1 MDSRLLIGSGIP
13 TPDPT
18 ARAPWYVTSIGPH
31 RLLELPPVTTAVS
44 LTLSACLFSFC
55 LVLGGTP
62 GGWGGIG
69 TALWYQRWLCVPPQ
83 SLERSGSMW
92 NIWLWGDAPQ

>member
-1 MDSRLLIGSGIP
+1 MDSMLLGPGNP

-18 ARAPWYVTSIGPH
+18 APAPWYVTSIGPH

-44 LTLSACLFSFC
+44 LPLSACLFSFC

-62 GGWGGIG
+62 GGWGVSGHR
-69 TALWYQRWLCVPPQ
+69 YYPPQ
-83 SLERSGSMW
+83 
-92 NIWLWGDAPQ
+92 